1 MAQTT
6 AIIDVL
12 KKLLKEQGVTYLQVA
27 QALALSEA
35 SVKRL
40 FAERQFSLQRLDR
53 VCALLGLEISD
64 LVRRLEHDMC
74 IDALALEQEQELV
87 SDSKLLLVA
96 ICALNRWSLRQ
107 MLENYALSEPEA
119 ISKLA
124 RLDRMGLIEL
134 LPGNRIKPL
143 ITHDFNWQKKGPI
156 QRFFES
162 QVQADFFQCH
172 FNQPGELRLFL
183 NGMLSPRSNEAMQQK
198 LRRLALEFRHSH
210 QEDLALPLE
219 QRYGVSMIVAIRP
232 WEVAVFQQYRRADAQ
247 KFYPGHAGNGSDKR

>member
-64 LVRRLEHDMC
+64 LVRRLEHDLR

-87 SDSKLLLVA
+87 LFTAIEPWNSLKKPSK
-96 ICALNRWSLRQ
+96 
-107 MLENYALSEPEA
+107 
-119 ISKLA
+119 
-124 RLDRMGLIEL
+124 
-134 LPGNRIKPL
+134 
-143 ITHDFNWQKKGPI
+143 
-156 QRFFES
+156 
-162 QVQADFFQCH
+162 
-172 FNQPGELRLFL
+172 
-183 NGMLSPRSNEAMQQK
+183 
-198 LRRLALEFRHSH
+198 
-210 QEDLALPLE
+210 
-219 QRYGVSMIVAIRP
+219 
-232 WEVAVFQQYRRADAQ
+232 
-247 KFYPGHAGNGSDKR
+247 

>member
-1 MAQTT
+1 
-6 AIIDVL
+6 
-12 KKLLKEQGVTYLQVA
+12 
-27 QALALSEA
+27 
-35 SVKRL
+35 
-40 FAERQFSLQRLDR
+40 
-53 VCALLGLEISD
+53 
-64 LVRRLEHDMC
+64 
-74 IDALALEQEQELV
+74 
-87 SDSKLLLVA
+87 
-96 ICALNRWSLRQ
+96 